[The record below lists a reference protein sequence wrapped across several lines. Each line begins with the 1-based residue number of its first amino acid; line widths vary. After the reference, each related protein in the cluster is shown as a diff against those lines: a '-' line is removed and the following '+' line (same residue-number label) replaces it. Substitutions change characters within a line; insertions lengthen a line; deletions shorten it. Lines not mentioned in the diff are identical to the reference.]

1 MTYDGIIKE
10 SFRAKS
16 YLKWLYETRSVMR
29 THLASLLSACLLNV
43 ITVWVAT
50 PLFTR
55 FFDIANFYLKLFG
68 IIRVF
73 LRQSCSGD
81 VYWPHDFNMKIKRV
95 MQTPN
100 ICWNV
105 YQLLFWVAKFLGI
118 QNILWPFD
126 LWGRIFM
133 LWQVYRKKRLN
144 KTLFFSFP

>member
-1 MTYDGIIKE
+1 MLLLSE
-10 SFRAKS
+10 SLHLCSPVSLISPTFTWS
-16 YLKWLYETRSVMR
+16 YL
-29 THLASLLSACLLNV
+29 
-43 ITVWVAT
+43 
-50 PLFTR
+50 
-55 FFDIANFYLKLFG
+55 G

-81 VYWPHDFNMKIKRV
+81 VYWPHDFNMKMKRV

-126 LWGRIFM
+126 LWGRIFT
-133 LWQVYRKKRLN
+133 LWQVYRKKGSTRLRLFPYPN
-144 KTLFFSFP
+144 IISFAIFRQLYKTMTQNFCAEDSVWTKRFDSSSISI

>member
-1 MTYDGIIKE
+1 MLLLSE
-10 SFRAKS
+10 SLHLYSPVSLISPTFTWS
-16 YLKWLYETRSVMR
+16 YL
-29 THLASLLSACLLNV
+29 
-43 ITVWVAT
+43 
-50 PLFTR
+50 
-55 FFDIANFYLKLFG
+55 G

-81 VYWPHDFNMKIKRV
+81 VYWPHDFNMKMKRV

-144 KTLFFSFP
+144 KTPFRQLYKSMTQNFCAKDSVWTKRFDSSSISI